1 MRHLSSL
8 LLLPLIQAIPLDSG
22 STTCLSSTEVYP
34 RLATYVQT
42 YHTETNKDV
51 NLSLLPLLS
60 ADIRPTHIILS
71 ALHLMEEPGDINLND
86 FSPDHP
92 MYDQLWMEV
101 KILQEA
107 GIKVMAMIG
116 GAANGTW
123 EYLSGTDEEVLTTI
137 LLWKNIADLQAL
149 KYYNPLLNNVILK
162 HNLDGLDIDIEQ
174 AQDINTPLHLMQQ
187 LYMDLGPCF
196 TITMA
201 PVASALMSSRK
212 DGLSGFSYQ
221 ELDSLALRPDGRT
234 PIVSFYNGQFYNG
247 WGNANSTDSYDKII
261 QAGWDP
267 SRVVMGVSAN
277 KDDANGWVPIKTLQK
292 VIKDLMKKY
301 PSFGGVVGWEY
312 FDAGEDDGLKQPYLW
327 MEDLR
332 DAIKLTTK
340 IALRKAGLPSNALAG
355 FDYSSNDKKP
365 SSSKNG
371 ANPDGESWANTF
383 SNIEVPKSWKS
394 WANPPPAIIE
404 VTPAPVIGTRAP
416 NAPKLMLPAAG
427 GRPTVVV
434 FLRHCGC
441 PFAEKT
447 FLELRRL
454 ANKHQTIR
462 FIAISHSSRAATD
475 RWVQQVG
482 GAWDISVV
490 VDEDREIYSNWGLG
504 VSTTWHL
511 LNPWTQWAMQKL
523 GKEEGIWGR
532 EVDPSGNRWVV
543 GGCWAT
549 DGMGTIKWGGVS
561 KTADEI
567 PDLVEACKSVGVGVS

>member
-1 MRHLSSL
+1 MPIIAMRLLSFL
-8 LLLPLIQAIPLDSG
+8 WLLPLIEAIPLNPS
-22 STTCLSSTEVYP
+22 STTCLISTEVTP

-42 YHTETNKDV
+42 FHTETHKDV
-51 NLSLLPLLS
+51 NISLLPLLA
-60 ADIRPTHIILS
+60 ADIRPTHIILAS
-71 ALHLMEEPGDINLND
+71 LHIMEKPGHINLND
-86 FSPDHP
+86 FSPDDP
-92 MYDQLWMEV
+92 MYDQIWMEV
-101 KILQEA
+101 KILQAA

-123 EYLSGTDEEVLTTI
+123 PYLSGTDEE
-137 LLWKNIADLQAL
+137 AL
-149 KYYNPLLNNVILK
+149 KYYTPLLNNVIRK

-174 AQDINTPLHLMQQ
+174 AQDINTPLRLIQQ
-187 LYMDLGPCF
+187 LYVDMGPCF

-201 PVASALMSSRK
+201 PVASALMSSQK

-221 ELDSLALRPDGRT
+221 ELDSLAVRPDGRT

-247 WGNANSTDSYDKII
+247 WGNANSTDSYDRII
-261 QAGWDP
+261 KAGWDP

-277 KDDANGWVPIKTLQK
+277 QNDANGWVPIKTLQK
-292 VIKDLMKKY
+292 SIKDLMKKY
-301 PSFGGVVGWEY
+301 PSFG
-312 FDAGEDDGLKQPYLW
+312 
-327 MEDLR
+327 
-332 DAIKLTTK
+332 
-340 IALRKAGLPSNALAG
+340 ALRKAGLPSNALAG
-355 FDYSSNDKKP
+355 FDYSSNDKKA

-404 VTPAPVIGTRAP
+404 VALSPVIGTRAP
-416 NAPKLMLPAAG
+416 NAPKLMLPAADR
-427 GRPTVVV
+427 RPTVVV

-441 PFAEKT
+441 PCMLPLPDLQAYNSPAASEKLTGIKQKT

-454 ANKHQTIR
+454 ANKHQNIR
-462 FIAISHSSRAATD
+462 FIAVSHSSRAATE

-567 PDLVEACKSVGVGVS
+567 PDLVEACKNVGVS